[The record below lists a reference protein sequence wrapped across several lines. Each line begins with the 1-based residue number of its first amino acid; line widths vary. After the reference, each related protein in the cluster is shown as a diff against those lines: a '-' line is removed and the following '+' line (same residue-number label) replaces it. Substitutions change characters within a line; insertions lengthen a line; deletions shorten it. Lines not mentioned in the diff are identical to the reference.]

1 MTEGRCPICF
11 EEVLEGVRCSCGSR
25 IHHACVASFAIS
37 MAEEGLLPLKC
48 PECACHWDEEVY
60 VNSLGTQLP
69 RFQRAKELHVRL
81 QDRKETTSPPAS
93 PRTQEA
99 LERCGIRQC
108 PRCHMMI
115 QKQGDGLFTG
125 CDKMTCRCGCMFCF
139 KCGCEAFGG
148 VARCRCVG
156 LHHSYI
162 PRSAVLSNYQG
173 PWILESPL
181 DMDLTRRPKGRSK
194 AAAARLQ
201 REAKVLAKDPPPFIR
216 VAHTAGDA
224 RWHFLMEG
232 PSDSPFE
239 GGSYWGEL
247 DFPKDYPYSPPLVR
261 FRTPNGRFQVD
272 FWLCR
277 TQMDYHPEGWQP
289 AWTLGGFLLAL
300 LALLCS
306 DGHTSGMVQPATTY
320 AEKRRLAQA
329 SRDANLLHKEFPKEL
344 FK

>member
-1 MTEGRCPICF
+1 
-11 EEVLEGVRCSCGSR
+11 
-25 IHHACVASFAIS
+25 
-37 MAEEGLLPLKC
+37 
-48 PECACHWDEEVY
+48 
-60 VNSLGTQLP
+60 
-69 RFQRAKELHVRL
+69 
-81 QDRKETTSPPAS
+81 
-93 PRTQEA
+93 
-99 LERCGIRQC
+99 
-108 PRCHMMI
+108 
-115 QKQGDGLFTG
+115 
-125 CDKMTCRCGCMFCF
+125 
-139 KCGCEAFGG
+139 
-148 VARCRCVG
+148 
-156 LHHSYI
+156 
-162 PRSAVLSNYQG
+162 
-173 PWILESPL
+173 
-181 DMDLTRRPKGRSK
+181 MDLTRRPKGRSK